1 MGSVVLY
8 GLGAIGREVG
18 RALAARGYE
27 ILGGIDKG
35 RTVAG
40 KSLASVVEPT
50 ASSRSDLEQRQVFP
64 NASDFFSGARPEVA
78 VVCTS
83 SRAEEVAPA
92 IRTCL
97 ENGTSV
103 VTTCEGLASASATDG
118 GIGSRLD
125 ALARRRGCSVVATG
139 VNPGFVMDALPL
151 VLSAPCLEIHQI
163 RVTRV
168 LDAKARRDAFQKKVG
183 VGLSLDEFE
192 RATTQELGHVGLED
206 SARVVADYLGWPL
219 ANIRHDLQP
228 IAADGV
234 VRGVRQTLAAS
245 TEDGRTIELR
255 FEARVDAP
263 DARDEIE
270 IVGVPSFTTVIP
282 GGIPGDEATVAMVVN
297 TIPRLLSAGPGL
309 WRMPDLPM
317 RHSANHCA
325 IRTGDC

>member
-18 RALAARGYE
+18 RALVARGWE
-27 ILGGIDKG
+27 ILGGIDRD
-35 RTVAG
+35 RTIAG
-40 KSLASVVEPT
+40 QSLAAVLEPT
-50 ASSRSDLEQRQVFP
+50 ASSRSDLEQRKVFP
-64 NASDFFSGARPEVA
+64 SASDFFSRAQPDVA

-83 SRAEEVAPA
+83 SRAEEVVAE
-92 IRTCL
+92 IRECL

-103 VTTCEGLASASATDG
+103 VTTCEGLASVSATDG

-125 ALARRRGCSVVATG
+125 ALARRRGCALVATG

-151 VLSAPCLEIHQI
+151 LLTAPCLEVNQI

-168 LDAKARRDAFQKKVG
+168 LDAKARRNAFQKKVG
-183 VGLSLDEFE
+183 VGLSLSEFE
-192 RATTQELGHVGLED
+192 RAPTQGFGHVGLED

-219 ANIRHDLQP
+219 AEVCQDLQP
-228 IAADGV
+228 IAEDGV
-234 VRGVRQTLAAS
+234 VRGVRQTLVAS
-245 TEDGRTIELR
+245 TGDGRTIELR

-270 IVGVPSFTTVIP
+270 IVGVPSFMTVIP

-317 RHSANHCA
+317 RYSANHCA
-325 IRTGDC
+325 IGTGDC